1 MRRVYSKDERGRT
14 YYELDEAQRKL
25 IDIYRPERPIC
36 NTTFV
41 IDMTEIDSLR
51 KEGKAPF
58 SLYSF
63 ILKAA
68 ADTLANFP
76 ILGGRWEGKDKIICS
91 PQGEADIG
99 GPIQVGDTI
108 GFFWIERAN
117 QRSLTEISEIL
128 KQNLSLA
135 RSGGE
140 TWVDRDEKTPGMV
153 VSNVGTI
160 GEVEWGSGPV
170 ASFSTSILGICAV
183 IEKTKVIEGQIQI
196 RKLMNAVLL
205 WDHRAMMANTG
216 VEFLTQFKRGL
227 ENPLLLWE
235 ELSRP

>member
-1 MRRVYSKDERGRT
+1 MRRIYKKDERGRT
-14 YYELDEAQRKL
+14 YYELDEAQKRL
-25 IDIYRPERPIC
+25 VDIYYPERPIC

-51 KEGKAPF
+51 KEGRAPF

-68 ADTLANFP
+68 ADTLADFP
-76 ILGGRWEGKDKIICS
+76 ILGGRWEGENKVICPS
-91 PQGEADIG
+91 PGEADIG
-99 GPIQVGDTI
+99 GPIQLGDTI

-117 QRSLTEISEIL
+117 QRSLSEISEIL
-128 KQNLSLA
+128 KQNLSVV
-135 RSGGE
+135 RSGGG

-160 GEVEWGSGPV
+160 GEVDWGSGPV

-183 IEKTKVIEGQIQI
+183 IEKTKIIEEQIQI

-205 WDHRAMMANTG
+205 WDHRAMMANTS
-216 VEFLTQFKRGL
+216 VEFLTEFKRRL

-235 ELSRP
+235 ESSRP